1 MTPPEGSPSP
11 RVEAEPTGAAGGGA
25 TERHWPEG
33 EVARLRSRVAELERE
48 KADLDAFA
56 AIAAHELMEPL
67 VMIEVHAAMLAAARE
82 PVLAVEAADGLGRAA
97 SRLRRLV
104 EAILH
109 DARAG
114 EEGIGRHPVDLDRVL
129 SDVLALLR
137 PEIEAR
143 SARVVTGPMPSVTG
157 DEALIGALFT
167 NLVPNALK
175 YGPRSHANIEVSAE
189 REDAYWRVSIED
201 DGPPIPDAER
211 ARIFEPFQRAQ
222 HERRSRGTGLGLSIC
237 RRIVERHGG
246 HIGLSPQTTGNCF
259 YFTLP
264 G

>member
-1 MTPPEGSPSP
+1 M
-11 RVEAEPTGAAGGGA
+11 
-25 TERHWPEG
+25 
-33 EVARLRSRVAELERE
+33 AELERE
-48 KADLDAFA
+48 KADVDAFA
-56 AIAAHELMEPL
+56 AVAAHELMEPL
-67 VMIEVHAAMLAAARE
+67 VMIEVHAAMLAAAGKPE
-82 PVLAVEAADGLGRAA
+82 LAVEAADGLGRAA

-114 EEGIGRHPVDLDRVL
+114 EEGIAMRPVDLERVL
-129 SDVLALLR
+129 GDVLVLLR
-137 PEIEAR
+137 PEIDAR
-143 SARVVTGPMPSVTG
+143 SAHIVTGPMPSVTG
-157 DEALIGALFT
+157 DEALIGGLFT
-167 NLVPNALK
+167 NLLTNALK
-175 YGPRSHANIEVSAE
+175 YGPRAHAKIQVAAE
-189 REDAYWRVSIED
+189 RDGPDWRITVVD

-222 HERRSRGTGLGLSIC
+222 RERRSRGTGLGLTIC

-246 HIGLSPQTTGNCF
+246 RIGLAPEAAGNCF

>member
-1 MTPPEGSPSP
+1 MTPREGSPTP
-11 RVEAEPTGAAGGGA
+11 RVSAEPAGDVGGGG
-25 TERHWPEG
+25 TPDRERLED
-33 EVARLRSRVAELERE
+33 EVARLRSRVAQLERE
-48 KADLDAFA
+48 ISDVDAFA
-56 AIAAHELMEPL
+56 AVAAHELMEPL
-67 VMIEVHAAMLAAARE
+67 VVIEVHAAMVAAGE
-82 PVLAVEAADGLGRAA
+82 PEQAAEAADGLGRAA

-114 EEGIGRHPVDLDRVL
+114 EEGIVGRPVDLERVL
-129 SDVLALLR
+129 GDVLVLLR
-137 PEIEAR
+137 PEIDAR
-143 SARVVTGPMPSVTG
+143 SASVVTGPMPTVTG
-157 DEALIGALFT
+157 DEALLGGLLT
-167 NLVPNALK
+167 NLLTNALK
-175 YGPRSHANIEVSAE
+175 YGPRAQAKIQVAAE
-189 REDAYWRVSIED
+189 RDGTGWRITIED

-211 ARIFEPFQRAQ
+211 ARIFEPFQRAH

-246 HIGLSPQTTGNCF
+246 RIGLAPRPAGNCF

>member
-1 MTPPEGSPSP
+1 
-11 RVEAEPTGAAGGGA
+11 VGGGA
-25 TERHWPEG
+25 PDRQWPEG
-33 EVARLRSRVAELERE
+33 EVARLRSRVAQLERE
-48 KADLDAFA
+48 KLEVDAFA

-67 VMIEVHAAMLAAARE
+67 VMIEVHAAIVAAADDPKE
-82 PVLAVEAADGLGRAA
+82 AAEAADGLGRAA

-114 EEGIGRHPVDLDRVL
+114 EEGVARHPVDLERVL
-129 SDVLALLR
+129 GDVLVLLR

-143 SARVVTGPMPSVTG
+143 SARVVTGPMPTVTG
-157 DEALIGALFT
+157 DEALLGGLLT
-167 NLVPNALK
+167 NLLTNALK
-175 YGPRSHANIEVSAE
+175 YGPRAHANIQVAAD
-189 REDAYWRVSIED
+189 RDGAYWRVTIED

-211 ARIFEPFQRAQ
+211 GRIFEPFQRAQ

-246 HIGLSPQTTGNCF
+246 RIGLAPQDAGNCF

-264 G
+264 D

>member
-1 MTPPEGSPSP
+1 
-11 RVEAEPTGAAGGGA
+11 VGGGA
-25 TERHWPEG
+25 SDRHRLEG
-33 EVARLRSRVAELERE
+33 EVARLKSRVAQLERE
-48 KADLDAFA
+48 ISDVDAFA

-67 VMIEVHAAMLAAARE
+67 VMIEVHAAMLAAAGKRE
-82 PVLAVEAADGLGRAA
+82 QTAEAADGLGRAA

-104 EAILH
+104 EAILN

-114 EEGIGRHPVDLDRVL
+114 EEGITGRPVDLERVL
-129 SDVLALLR
+129 GDVLVILR

-143 SARVVTGPMPSVTG
+143 SAKVVTGPMPTVTG
-157 DEALIGALFT
+157 DEALLGGLLT
-167 NLVPNALK
+167 NLLTNALK
-175 YGPRSHANIEVSAE
+175 YGPRAHANIEVAAE
-189 REDAYWRVSIED
+189 RDGMYWRVTVED

-211 ARIFEPFQRAQ
+211 ARIFEPFQRA
-222 HERRSRGTGLGLSIC
+222 HRERRSRGTGLGLSIC

-246 HIGLSPQTTGNCF
+246 RLGLAAQATGNRF